1 MEITKEFIVENINQ
15 ALQFNGYELDKQELI
30 LLDKVVEKN
39 YDDIAC
45 WRYGDYHYFVKS
57 VLWKNFIYAL
67 KQFDLIDRNDLDFLS
82 EVVINLEEASKIEEL
97 TSMLEE
103 TAKEDLPELNL
114 SENLEKLAERE
125 LKEKE
130 KKEKNFQ

>member
-15 ALQFNGYELDKQELI
+15 ALRLNGYELDKQELI

-57 VLWKNFIYAL
+57 VLWEDFINAL
-67 KQFDLIDRNDLDFLS
+67 KHFGLIDRNDLDF
-82 EVVINLEEASKIEEL
+82 VNQALEQYMRKMENEMKPVGEMEEQ
-97 TSMLEE
+97 E
-103 TAKEDLPELNL
+103 P
-114 SENLEKLAERE
+114 
-125 LKEKE
+125 
-130 KKEKNFQ
+130 KNFQ